1 MDGCFL
7 MPSFPRTRTLL
18 QYSPLPYPITSKYS
32 KLNYYAKSHSLFP
45 EEVSF
50 ATAKSYSLSSP
61 STLSRKLSS
70 FLRACI
76 YFFPPTWRSFGQ
88 LPGSAPIV
96 RKQLPKQVVF
106 GAS

>member
-1 MDGCFL
+1 MDACFL
-7 MPSFPRTRTLL
+7 RPSSPRTQTLL
-18 QYSPLPYPITSKYS
+18 PYSHLLYPITNKYS
-32 KLNYYAKSHSLFP
+32 KLNYYSKSHSLFP

-88 LPGSAPIV
+88 LAGSAPIV

-106 GAS
+106 EAS